1 MVQFKHGGKASGSNG
16 AGVVALGSDG
26 SLKWH
31 YKTESDAQ
39 TVPLIDNRGYIHFIT
54 ADATYYI
61 LKPDGKL
68 FSQKIGDSTASSPV
82 MDDKG
87 NLYVSVKNKTVLT

>member
-1 MVQFKHGGKASGSNG
+1 M
-16 AGVVALGSDG
+16 VALGSDG

-61 LKPDGKL
+61 EAGRQIIL
-68 FSQKIGDSTASSPV
+68 FSENREIA
-82 MDDKG
+82 
-87 NLYVSVKNKTVLT
+87 LLLLR